1 MPRNP
6 LVFLPKEGGPPSLGS
21 RLRQAIGLELTVE
34 KANAPR
40 GPGGVT
46 PAEVL
51 KYAHD
56 KGINFTPAQA
66 TESPLWRILE
76 AIGVRSPF

>member
-6 LVFLPKEGGPPSLGS
+6 LVFLPKGDGPPSFGS
-21 RLRQAIGLELTVE
+21 RFRQAIGLELTVE

-40 GPGGVT
+40 GPGGVA

-51 KYAHD
+51 KHACD
-56 KGINFTPAQA
+56 MGINLTPAQA
-66 TESPLWRILE
+66 TESPLWRVLQ